1 MSNNFILRAFRFVKN
16 YIKHPIYLFAYGYY
30 LFQESFIAGAKFF
43 SQDEFVKEI
52 KKGRSF
58 LRLNEGEMHLINGGR
73 IHYQVYEKNLEKSFR
88 EIIKNY
94 SDQAPYIIGL
104 AKIYINQTN
113 SEAKMDPK
121 KGVAHLYTWMPIKV
135 MYRIAFPKNAKYGD
149 AHAFYYDNFF
159 QENIEEHLL
168 DKHLIVISNEDNIT
182 AFKNNKSIPFTKVSF
197 VETPKEN
204 SYSSYYEIMSD
215 IENVLSSIPKEDKP
229 VLLVST
235 GPTSKQIVYE
245 FAKKGQ
251 QSLDIGRGL
260 DFLYSGESIEYR
272 I

>member
-1 MSNNFILRAFRFVKN
+1 MNIDFFLRTFRFVKN
-16 YIKHPIYLFAYGYY
+16 YSKHPIYLCAYGYY
-30 LFQESFIAGAKFF
+30 LFQGSFIAGTKFLN
-43 SQDEFVKEI
+43 QEEFVREI

-58 LRLNEGEMHLINGGR
+58 LRLNEGEMHLINGGK
-73 IHYQVYEKNLEKSFR
+73 IHYQIYEKNLEKSFR
-88 EIIKNY
+88 ELIRNY
-94 SDQAPYIIGL
+94 SDNAPYIIGL
-104 AKIYINQTN
+104 AKVYVNETN
-113 SEAKMDPK
+113 AQAKIDPK
-121 KGVAHLYTWMPIKV
+121 KGIAHLYTWMPIKV
-135 MYRIAFPKNAKYGD
+135 MFRIAFPKKAKYGD

-159 QENIEEHLL
+159 QENLEEYLL
-168 DKHLIVISNEDNIT
+168 DKHLVVISNEDNINS
-182 AFKNNKSIPFTKVSF
+182 FKNNKNIPFTTVSF

-204 SYSSYYEIMSD
+204 SYSSYKKIMSD
-215 IENVLSSIPKEDKP
+215 IEDVLAFIPKSEIP